1 MVDTNTEWC
10 YDDSFVCAYDKV
22 CLPSKDVICDGMS
35 DCSDGSDEKNCGEE
49 WIYKIIL
56 AHTL

>member
-10 YDDSFVCAYDKV
+10 YDDSFVCAYVKV
-22 CLPSKDVICDGMS
+22 CLPRKDVICDGKS

-49 WIYKIIL
+49 
-56 AHTL
+56 